1 MEFPQAGSGPNRKQI
16 IDALRNTAQ
25 SASNM
30 VAENVSMPMD
40 AIAWALRKAGV
51 PVEKPMFGSD
61 WMKEKGV
68 TPPVREGASKVIGD
82 TIGMISPMGLT
93 KQGAKAMVDGV
104 GKLKGLPVG
113 MSIKDVS
120 PSSFSSTSK
129 DASEIFGAGH
139 ERIKYLDPNSQ
150 GYIEVLKKPDGTAS
164 VLGLE
169 VPEQFRG
176 QGIGQNLQQYAM
188 TNFPELQGQVSSRA
202 AAKTAYRLGRRP
214 ANEPNASL
222 DDVYRIMDDNSSV
235 NLVTPQMQQKFN
247 AWRGGQ

>member
-1 MEFPQAGSGPNRKQI
+1 M
-16 IDALRNTAQ
+16 
-25 SASNM
+25 
-30 VAENVSMPMD
+30 
-40 AIAWALRKAGV
+40 
-51 PVEKPMFGSD
+51 
-61 WMKEKGV
+61 GV
-68 TPPVREGASKVIGD
+68 TPPVEQGASKVIGD
-82 TIGMISPMGLT
+82 TIGMLSPMGFT
-93 KQGAKAMVDGV
+93 KQGAQALIEGA
-104 GKLKGLPVG
+104 GKLKNLPVG

-247 AWRGGQ
+247 AWRSGQ